1 MIKITRK
8 HPLTGN
14 KNELELNATVDQ
26 LERWMNGEH
35 VQNVM
40 PQLSAD
46 EREFL
51 ISGLLPG
58 EFDKMFDEMK
68 NN

>member
-1 MIKITRK
+1 MIIQKLHPIT
-8 HPLTGN
+8 GQ
-14 KNELELNATVDQ
+14 LNQLDLPITDRQLAT
-26 LERWMNGEH
+26 WKAGAY
-35 VQNVM
+35 VQDAF

-58 EFDKMFDEMK
+58 EYDAIYTEEDYR
-68 NN
+68 